1 MKANAP
7 ALAGALILVLAAVA
21 ADAAATRDK
30 AAPTD
35 TTFPKTAVAPK
46 VEVRAYPFDLKDVR
60 LLDGPFKQA
69 MERDLKYMLSLDN
82 DRLLHM
88 FRTTAGLPSSAQP
101 YGGWEKADVELRGH
115 TIGHFLS
122 ASALMFAATGDQRIK
137 AKADAIVAE
146 LAKCQKALGPA
157 GYLSAFPETFFDR
170 VESVRTVWAPYYTIH
185 KIMAG
190 LVDMSEFAGNA
201 QALEVV
207 EGMARWVKSR
217 TDRSDPVHMERV
229 LNATEQGGMNE
240 VLANLYAVTGKPE
253 YLATARR
260 FDERHYTGPLSRS
273 EDRMKGEHVNSF
285 IPNMIGAAR
294 EYEMTGDPALS
305 GIASFFWNEVT
316 GARTFATGGTSDNE
330 AWETDPYQLYDEL
343 GSNSHESCCTYNM
356 LKLTRHLFSWE
367 AAAKF
372 ADYYERALWNGIL
385 PTQNPADAMMMYY
398 VPMKPGMFKTFM
410 KPFDSFW
417 CCTGTGMENHAKYG
431 DSIYFHDD
439 EGLFVNLF
447 IASELNWAGKGLR
460 VRQET
465 RFPEEPKT
473 TLVMT
478 AAKPVEIALHIRI
491 PGWIAKGGSV
501 KVNGRKLDEYA
512 SPSSYLTVRRVWKSG
527 DRVEIALPMELRLDR
542 LPDRR
547 DVAAILY
554 GPIVLAGELGGA
566 EGLTEDKVYGKYG
579 PEGDP
584 VPVPTFEGKNDSPL
598 ADWIRPV
605 AGKPLTF
612 ETVGAGKPKDVTLV
626 PFYKLFGQR
635 YAVYWELARPERHR
649 RRDGN

>member
-1 MKANAP
+1 MKPSIPTLACVISL
-7 ALAGALILVLAAVA
+7 ALTAAVPA
-21 ADAAATRDK
+21 PDK
-30 AAPTD
+30 PAPLD
-35 TTFPKTAVAPK
+35 TTFPKTVVAPK
-46 VEVRAYPFDLKDVR
+46 VEVRAYPFDLKDIR

-69 MERDLKYMLSLDN
+69 MERDLGYMLSLEN

-88 FRTTAGLPSSAQP
+88 FRVTAGLPSSAQA

-115 TIGHFLS
+115 TMGHFLS
-122 ASALMFAATGDQRIK
+122 ASALMFAASGDQRVK
-137 AKADAIVAE
+137 AKADALVAE
-146 LAKCQKALGPA
+146 LAKCQKALGPS

-170 VESVRTVWAPYYTIH
+170 VESVRQVWAPYYTIH

-190 LVDMSEFAGNA
+190 LLDMYENAGNA

-217 TDRSDPVHMERV
+217 TDKSDPFHMERI
-229 LNATEQGGMNE
+229 LNFTEQGGMNE
-240 VLANLYAVTGKPE
+240 VLSNLYAATGKPE

-260 FDERHYTGPLSRS
+260 FDERHYTEPLSRS
-273 EDRMKGEHVNSF
+273 EDKMKGEHVNSF
-285 IPNMIGAAR
+285 IPNIIGSAR
-294 EYEMTGDPALS
+294 EYEMTGDPALY

-330 AWETDPYQLYDEL
+330 AWETDPYQMYDEL

-367 AAAKF
+367 AAARY

-431 DSIYFHDD
+431 DSIYFRDAD
-439 EGLFVNLF
+439 GLYVNLF
-447 IASELNWAGKGLR
+447 IASELNWAAKGLK

-473 TLVMT
+473 TLVFST
-478 AAKPVEIALHIRI
+478 AKPVELALRIRI
-491 PGWIAKGGSV
+491 PGWIAKGGDV
-501 KVNGRKLDEYA
+501 KVNGQKLAEYS
-512 SPSSYLTVRRVWKSG
+512 SPSSYLSVRRVWKNG
-527 DRVEIALPMELRLDR
+527 DKVEIGLPMELRLDR

-547 DVAAILY
+547 SVAAILY
-554 GPIVLAGELGGA
+554 GPIVLAGELGGGDA
-566 EGLTEDKVYGKYG
+566 LTEDKVSGKYG

-584 VPVPTFEGKNDSPL
+584 VPVPTFEGKNDAPL
-598 ADWIRPV
+598 ADWIKPV

-612 ETVGAGKPKDVTLV
+612 QTVGAGKPNDVTLV
-626 PFYKLFGQR
+626 PFYKLFGER
-635 YAVYWELARPERHR
+635 YSVYWELARPDRRR
-649 RRDGN
+649 RRD

>member
-1 MKANAP
+1 MKAKSA
-7 ALAGALILVLAAVA
+7 ALACALMLVLGGAAEA
-21 ADAAATRDK
+21 LDK
-30 AAPTD
+30 TASSD
-35 TTFPKTAVAPK
+35 TTFPKTAVPPK
-46 VEVRAYPFDLKDVR
+46 IEVRAYPFDLKEVR

-69 MERDLKYMLSLDN
+69 MERDLKYMLGLDN

-88 FRTTAGLPSSAQP
+88 FRATAGLPSSAQP

-146 LAKCQKALGPA
+146 LARCQKALGPS

-190 LVDMSEFAGNA
+190 LVDMYEFAGNA

-207 EGMARWVKSR
+207 EGLARWVKAR
-217 TDRSDPVHMERV
+217 TDKSDPVHMERV
-229 LNATEQGGMNE
+229 LNFTEQGGMNE
-240 VLANLYAVTGKPE
+240 VLSNLYAITGKPE
-253 YLATARR
+253 YLVTARR
-260 FDERHYTGPLSRS
+260 FDERHYTEPLSRS

-285 IPNMIGAAR
+285 IPNIIGAAR
-294 EYEMTGDPALS
+294 EYEMTGDPVLY
-305 GIASFFWNEVT
+305 GIAAFFWNEVT

-343 GSNSHESCCTYNM
+343 GANSHESCCTYNM

-367 AAAKF
+367 AAAKY
-372 ADYYERALWNGIL
+372 ADFYERALWNGIL
-385 PTQNPADAMMMYY
+385 STQNPADAMMMYY

-431 DSIYFHDD
+431 DSIYFHDGT
-439 EGLFVNLF
+439 GLFVNLF
-447 IASELNWAGKGLR
+447 IASELNWAEKGLK

-473 TLVMT
+473 ALIFT
-478 AAKPVEIALHIRI
+478 AARPVELDLHIRI
-491 PGWIAKGGSV
+491 PGWIAKGGSI
-501 KVNGRKLDEYA
+501 KVNGQKLADYA
-512 SPSSYLTVRRVWKSG
+512 SPSSYLTVRRVWKNG
-527 DRVEIALPMELRLDR
+527 DRVEISLPMELRLER

-566 EGLTEDKVYGKYG
+566 AALTEDKVYGKDG

-584 VPVPTFEGKNDSPL
+584 VPVPTFEGKNDVPL
-598 ADWIRPV
+598 ADWIKPV
-605 AGKPLTF
+605 AGKPLAF
-612 ETVGAGKPKDVTLV
+612 ETVGAGKPNDVTLV

-635 YAVYWELARPERHR
+635 YSVYWELARPERHR
-649 RRDGN
+649 RR